1 MAASGEHDV
10 RGSKN
15 GRLRESQQHS
25 EAAFTPASPPPE
37 GHRTQKS
44 AQRRRER
51 AEKNLAYAQAS
62 HSGAA
67 AKGKDDARQGDH

>member
-1 MAASGEHDV
+1 MDQVAASGEQDV

-15 GRLRESQQHS
+15 GRLRELQQHS
-25 EAAFTPASPPPE
+25 ETAFTPASPPPE

-51 AEKNLAYAQAS
+51 AEKNLAYA
-62 HSGAA
+62 
-67 AKGKDDARQGDH
+67 